1 MLYPP
6 GFYYVKKSKRFVIL
20 SSDKSSERNLSC
32 FFDILKP
39 RRIEHLQNQEPFSS
53 DLYFSKYVVRT
64 KDILFGSYDRAIM
77 WPKETKPN
85 WYIEIS
91 DNLKPFFLDGD
102 AQCNGAKDESMGS
115 ESVSEIAD
123 FFLS

>member
-1 MLYPP
+1 MRTITRL
-6 GFYYVKKSKRFVIL
+6 F
-20 SSDKSSERNLSC
+20 C
-32 FFDILKP
+32 FGSQKQ
-39 RRIEHLQNQEPFSS
+39 RAS
-53 DLYFSKYVVRT
+53 SKYVVHT